1 MAEGSR
7 IGIVYRDRAPEL
19 VAGGIPEGMP
29 WEAEFFREKDVLAE
43 GWRPGSDYVAVFFPV
58 DDGAPGL
65 RGRLAE
71 AFPGAEPVGF
81 RTCASTSGEAAVK
94 TGAGETEL
102 RVPAPLALVRTL
114 IDGLAAAGS
123 FRREAESASRRAD
136 DTRDFLDAFVSA
148 LDACARLPGRETA
161 LGPLLERIQ
170 ARIGAEEGALYLPSE
185 SGGELECVLG
195 AGTPVEPEAGDR
207 LSVVRRVFESGTPCF
222 EDGCVPGSETPQ
234 EDAARS
240 VLRHPLACRGE
251 KVGVIELVSRAG
263 EAFTPEDRTLVE
275 MAAGP
280 LAVAIRT
287 LGRFELSERLT
298 ITDDLTLLYNYRYL
312 KKYLEAEVKR
322 CLRYKKKVSLLFIDI
337 DEFKCI
343 NDTFGHLVGSRALAE
358 MGQVFKQCVRETDVV
373 GRYGGDE
380 FVIVLPETPLGG
392 AMAVAERI
400 RKRVEGYEFAAR
412 NLSIRLTVS
421 LGVANCPRHTLTAE
435 GLIKKADAAM
445 YRAKELSRNS
455 IKVAV

>member
-1 MAEGSR
+1 MGERSR

-19 VAGGIPEGMP
+19 VAGGIPDGMP
-29 WEAEFFREKDVLAE
+29 WEAEFFEEKEVLAE

-65 RGRLAE
+65 RGRLAD

-81 RTCASTSGEAAVK
+81 RTSASTSGEAAVK

-102 RVPAPLALVRTL
+102 RVPAPPALVRTL
-114 IDGLAAAGS
+114 LDGLAAAGS

-136 DTRDFLDAFVSA
+136 DTRDFLDTFVSA
-148 LDACARLPGRETA
+148 LDACARLSGRKSA
-161 LGPLLERIQ
+161 LGPLLERVQ
-170 ARIGAEEGALYLPSE
+170 TRIGAQEGALYLPSE
-185 SGGELECVLG
+185 SGGELERVLS
-195 AGTPVEPEAGDR
+195 AGTPPESEAGDR
-207 LSVVRRVFESGTPCF
+207 LSAVRRVFEGGTPCLD
-222 EDGCVPGSETPQ
+222 DGRAPGDS
-234 EDAARS
+234 ARS
-240 VLRHPLACRGE
+240 VLLHPLACRGE

-263 EAFTPEDRTLVE
+263 GAFAPEDRALVE

-312 KKYLEAEVKR
+312 KKYLEVEVKR

-400 RKRVEGYEFAAR
+400 RKRVERYEFAAR

-435 GLIKKADAAM
+435 GLIRKADAAM